1 MVKLKRRLP
10 LLAALLAS
18 VGCLNASSG
27 PVQQCEASS
36 NVQVTETE
44 TETDSEEF
52 SPGLAVG
59 AKAPSISLK
68 DQNGVERKLSDLLSK
83 GPVALV
89 FYRSA
94 DW

>member
-27 PVQQCEASS
+27 PVQQGQASS
-36 NVQVTETE
+36 NVQVTE

-59 AKAPSISLK
+59 AKAPSVSLK